1 MKDDKFY
8 LIQIAEDI
16 DRLEKFTAGGKSA
29 FMNEEVVQR
38 AVLRTLQTLGESV
51 KRLSDNLKSKYP
63 EVAWKGI
70 VALRNVL
77 VHDYLE
83 IDLDEVWNIV
93 ALDVPVLK
101 VQVQKML
108 ADLGGV

>member
-16 DRLEKFTAGGKSA
+16 TRLEKFTEDGRHA
-29 FMNEEVVQR
+29 FMNAELIQQ
-38 AVLRTLQTLGESV
+38 AVLRTLQTLGESI
-51 KRLSDNLKSKYP
+51 KRLSDHLKSSYP

-70 VALRNVL
+70 VALGNVL

-83 IDLDEVWNIV
+83 IDLDEVWDIV
-93 ALDVPVLK
+93 ALDITVLK
-101 VQVQKML
+101 VQVQEML

>member
-16 DRLEKFTAGGKSA
+16 TRLENFTPEDKST
-29 FMNEEVVQR
+29 FMASELIQR

-51 KRLSDNLKSKYP
+51 KRISDNLKNAYP

-70 VALRNVL
+70 VGLRNVL

-83 IDLDEVWNIV
+83 IDLDEVWDIM
-93 ALDVPVLK
+93 ALDIPVLK
-101 VQVQKML
+101 DQVRQML
-108 ADLGGV
+108 ADIGGI

>member
-1 MKDDKFY
+1 VKDDKFY
-8 LIQIAEDI
+8 LIQIDEDI
-16 DRLEKFTAGGKSA
+16 TRLEKFTEDGRHA
-29 FMNEEVVQR
+29 FMNAELIQR
-38 AVLRTLQTLGESV
+38 AVLRTLQTMGESV
-51 KRLSDNLKSKYP
+51 KRLSDNLKSNYP

-83 IDLDEVWNIV
+83 IDLDEVWDIV
-93 ALDVPVLK
+93 ALDITVLK
-101 VQVQKML
+101 VQVQEML

>member
-16 DRLEKFTAGGKSA
+16 TRLENFTPEGKSA
-29 FMNEEVVQR
+29 FMASELIQR

-51 KRLSDNLKSKYP
+51 KRISDNLKNAYP
-63 EVAWKGI
+63 EVTWKGI
-70 VALRNVL
+70 VGLRNVL

-83 IDLDEVWNIV
+83 IDLDEVWDIM
-93 ALDVPVLK
+93 ALDIPVLK
-101 VQVQKML
+101 DQVRQML
-108 ADLGGV
+108 ADLGGI

>member
-16 DRLEKFTAGGKSA
+16 TRLEKFTADGKSA
-29 FMNEEVVQR
+29 FINTELIQR

-51 KRLSDNLKSKYP
+51 KRLSDHLKSNYP
-63 EVAWKGI
+63 EVVWKGI

-83 IDLDEVWNIV
+83 IDLDEVWDIV
-93 ALDVPVLK
+93 ALDIPVLK

>member
-16 DRLEKFTAGGKSA
+16 TRLEKFTADGKSA
-29 FMNEEVVQR
+29 FINAELIQR
-38 AVLRTLQTLGESV
+38 AVLRTLQTLGESI

-83 IDLDEVWNIV
+83 IDLDEVWDIV
-93 ALDVPVLK
+93 ALDIPVLK

-108 ADLGGV
+108 ADMGGV